1 MASASSLSTP
11 SFRLFD
17 IGLNL
22 VDSMY
27 QGIYR
32 NKKRH
37 DEDIAIVSLTIM
49 TQHNNL
55 LFASIVLSLFL
66 SSRYYNAELIMV
78 SMLIF

>member
-1 MASASSLSTP
+1 MTSSSSLSQPT
-11 SFRLFD
+11 FRLFD

-37 DEDIAIVSLTIM
+37 DEDIAIVSLKIM
-49 TQHNNL
+49 IWH
-55 LFASIVLSLFL
+55 
-66 SSRYYNAELIMV
+66 
-78 SMLIF
+78 